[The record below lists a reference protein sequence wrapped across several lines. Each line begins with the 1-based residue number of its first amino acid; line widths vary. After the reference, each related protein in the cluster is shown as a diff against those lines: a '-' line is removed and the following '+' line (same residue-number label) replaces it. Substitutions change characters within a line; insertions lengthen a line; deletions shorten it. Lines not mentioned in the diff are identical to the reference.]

1 MMIKACKK
9 KTLAYKEKT
18 IFNWENVG
26 WFYEG
31 DHTKTIKSLPMI
43 AALLDVSLAELP
55 IWTINIKWKTSTAS
69 TVIAEFKNS
78 MNAANPGS
86 TFSYQARGLQGSDT
100 TAKIK
105 NIMNI
110 VFDTIIIMVML
121 LCFFALSANM
131 TANLYE

>member
-1 MMIKACKK
+1 
-9 KTLAYKEKT
+9 
-18 IFNWENVG
+18 
-26 WFYEG
+26 
-31 DHTKTIKSLPMI
+31 MI
-43 AALLDVSLAELP
+43 ASLLDVSLAELP